1 MQFLIILTAR
11 ILIAELVFVTNLEP
25 TYDIGLL
32 SILING
38 NAIQRLRQMNGIA
51 HLMMLSPALSIVS
64 ASDCLHIHKLNII
77 TRGED
82 VSSTSIPKFLSFTA

>member
-11 ILIAELVFVTNLEP
+11 ILIAELVLIASLEP
-25 TYDIGLL
+25 TYDICLL

-51 HLMMLSPALSIVS
+51 HLMMLCPALSVVS
-64 ASDCLHIHKLNII
+64 ASDCLHIHKLYII
-77 TRGED
+77 TDNLMPPVGLKHMR
-82 VSSTSIPKFLSFTA
+82 

>member
-11 ILIAELVFVTNLEP
+11 ILIAELVLIASLEP

-38 NAIQRLRQMNGIA
+38 NAIQRLRQMNGVA
-51 HLMMLSPALSIVS
+51 HLMMLCPALSVVS

-77 TRGED
+77 THNLMPPVGLKHMR
-82 VSSTSIPKFLSFTA
+82 